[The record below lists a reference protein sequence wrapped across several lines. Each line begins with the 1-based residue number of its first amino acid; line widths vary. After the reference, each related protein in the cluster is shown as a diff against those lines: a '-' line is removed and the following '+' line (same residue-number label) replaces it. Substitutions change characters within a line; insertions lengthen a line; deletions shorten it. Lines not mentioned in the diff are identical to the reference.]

1 MHSAFPFSSLLS
13 TVLVKCRIAGVKIP
27 GVQIVLCYAQSF
39 AESLKMNNFPFSQ
52 ELYRITYIRIVS
64 KPEDIVVGCTC
75 LLLCCHV
82 LSKVSYYI
90 AFALKICRC
99 KGNSRCCNR
108 IYRSSVVY
116 EIGVKAA
123 LFPFINL
130 SFLNLFYCQV
140 SCKLVKYCRNHLNV
154 SKFFCACIGD

>member
-1 MHSAFPFSSLLS
+1 MHSAFPFSSFLS

-39 AESLKMNNFPFSQ
+39 AESLKMNDFPFSQ
-52 ELYRITYIRIVS
+52 EFYRITYIRIVS
-64 KPEDIVVGCTC
+64 KPENIVVGCTC

-123 LFPFINL
+123 
-130 SFLNLFYCQV
+130 FLNLFYCQV